1 MFAMLDADADR
12 KKRKSHQQ
20 PAEVNHQSSS
30 ARIQSADDVRD
41 ETGAWQN
48 TASSWEYDY
57 YRRRQIDHDYYR
69 RRYHDYIHDYFTSAE
84 EALTVEANAAAPEVT
99 PPPAKAPPA
108 VAEPEAAEAES
119 SAGASVEEA
128 KDAEPE
134 VSPPVEALFP
144 EDLPPPADP
153 HSGNL
158 AVEGGFG
165 TGCDDQQKKKHASVY
180 RRELA
185 TNKSSSGGALTAPAR
200 AIREQ
205 ALTLYSPP
213 VRRAIVSKWAREMKQ
228 TTAENL
234 AASKDTNER
243 IQRLEGVITD
253 VHDAL
258 CCEPRDPGTA
268 AGSR

>member
-12 KKRKSHQQ
+12 KKRKRHQQ
-20 PAEVNHQSSS
+20 PAEVHHQSSS
-30 ARIQSADDVRD
+30 PRIQSTDDVRD

-48 TASSWEYDY
+48 TASFWEYDY

-153 HSGNL
+153 PAVTWRSGGSGQ
-158 AVEGGFG
+158 AAMIS
-165 TGCDDQQKKKHASVY
+165 KKK
-180 RRELA
+180 
-185 TNKSSSGGALTAPAR
+185 T
-200 AIREQ
+200 Q
-205 ALTLYSPP
+205 AC
-213 VRRAIVSKWAREMKQ
+213 
-228 TTAENL
+228 TAENL
-234 AASKDTNER
+234 RPTSLPAAARWRPLHARFESTHWHCTRPQLGGQLSASGREK
-243 IQRLEGVITD
+243 
-253 VHDAL
+253 
-258 CCEPRDPGTA
+258 
-268 AGSR
+268 